1 MKSARPPSAEDA
13 ATLGVD
19 PSFNRTGWALLVGAP
34 HSPSLVACGVIIPRG
49 SSRGERL
56 LSVRRQFEGV
66 LRSLRPALA
75 YFERPGSWQRRGGSR
90 RETVEAMAMAR
101 GVMLAACAEIGV
113 VAVEVDFQAVR
124 RSLLGRHNAGADSVL
139 EFVRGLGVE
148 PPRRP
153 RGGVDMD
160 VANAI
165 LMAAYGLLLCGNVYF
180 PARESLGRRPASP
193 GGLATLEPAGRPT

>member
-1 MKSARPPSAEDA
+1 MRIARSPLAEGA

-19 PSFNRTGWALLVGAP
+19 PSFNRTGWALLVGARRP
-34 HSPSLVACGVIIPRG
+34 PSLVACGVIIPRG

-56 LSVRRQFEGV
+56 LSIRRQFEGV

-75 YFERPGSWQRRGGSR
+75 WFERPGSWQRRGGSR

-101 GVMLAACAEIGV
+101 GVMLAACAELGV
-113 VAVEVDFQAVR
+113 EVVEVDFQAVR
-124 RSLLGRHNAGADSVL
+124 RALLGRHNAGASSVL

-153 RGGVDMD
+153 RGGVDLD
-160 VANAI
+160 VANAV
-165 LMAAYGLLLCGNVYF
+165 LMAAYGLWLGEPV
-180 PARESLGRRPASP
+180 ARRELQRGRRARHRGPATP
-193 GGLATLEPAGRPT
+193 EPAGWPT

>member
-1 MKSARPPSAEDA
+1 MRSAQPPSAEDA

-34 HSPSLVACGVIIPRG
+34 HSPSLVACGAIIPRG

-56 LSVRRQFEGV
+56 LSIGQQLKEA
-66 LRSLRPALA
+66 LRSLRPAVA
-75 YFERPGSWQRRGGSR
+75 WFERPGNWQRRGGSR

-101 GVMLAACAEIGV
+101 GVMLAACAEQGV
-113 VAVEVDFQAVR
+113 EAVEVDFQAAR
-124 RSLLGRHNAGADSVL
+124 RALLGRHNAGASSVL
-139 EFVRGLGVE
+139 DFVRGLGVE

-160 VANAI
+160 VANAVLI
-165 LMAAYGLLLCGNVYF
+165 AAYGL
-180 PARESLGRRPASP
+180 SLGACPAQDFP
-193 GGLATLEPAGRPT
+193 GGCRPT